1 MELLFAP
8 ESRPFAVAAAT
19 LLGLVTVET
28 ISLVLGA
35 PLSHLVD
42 KAFDTDGDGLVT
54 LNWLNVGGVPLLVLV
69 MLFLASFS
77 IAGLLIQQA
86 ASAVAG
92 PLPALAASAAA
103 LAITVPVV
111 RGTSRAVARI
121 IPRDET
127 YAVELADLVG
137 LTADVTVGPLDQGL
151 PGSVRLK
158 DRHGNWHTLRARAA
172 KDAGPLPTGSKVLLV
187 DQSAGVFTAISAPSD
202 LG

>member
-1 MELLFAP
+1 MELLLAP

-28 ISLVLGA
+28 VTLVFGA

-42 KAFDTDGDGLVT
+42 KAIDTDGDGLVT

-69 MLFLASFS
+69 MLFLAAFS
-77 IAGLLIQQA
+77 IAGFLIQQA
-86 ASAVAG
+86 ASAMVA
-92 PLPALAASAAA
+92 PLPAIAASAAA
-103 LAITVPVV
+103 LVV
-111 RGTSRAVARI
+111 TIPSVRMSSRAIARI

-127 YAVELADLVG
+127 YVVELADLVG
-137 LTADVTVGPLDQGL
+137 LIADVTVGPLDQGL
-151 PGSVRLK
+151 PGQVRAK

-172 KDAGPLPTGSKVLLV
+172 KDAEPLPAGSKVLLV
-187 DQSAGVFTAISAPSD
+187 DQSAGVFTAIPAPGD